1 MQELNRETD
10 TTPVGEVLAGPP
22 PISPEVKSFLDNIF
36 MYHSPKGDQAGRYEA
51 LRSQAKWFAYG
62 IAAMCPESRERS
74 VAFTKLQECVMF
86 ANAAIA
92 INE

>member
-10 TTPVGEVLAGPP
+10 TTPADGVIAGPP
-22 PISPEVKSFLDNIF
+22 PISQEVKSFLDNIF
-36 MYHSPKGDQAGRYEA
+36 MYHAPKGDQAGRYEA
-51 LRSQAKWFAYG
+51 LRNQAKFLAYQ
-62 IAAMCPESRERS
+62 IASLCPESRERS